1 MYTNLTFL
9 SQCPRRLDRIALAQ
23 WRHGR
28 IENSSSAATGLG
40 STEMERFIILRDE
53 GRPAN
58 AGPAGAV
65 FGGARAG
72 APGFENSDPR
82 VEAHELSKKDL
93 RDAARD
99 PKVFGLGRPMPVQ
112 LVKPLAATAGAGQAW
127 GIGAVG
133 ADKSARTGEGIVVA
147 VLDTGIESNHPAF
160 AGVKIKQQDF
170 TGTGD
175 GDNDGHGTHCAGT
188 IFGRNVHGVRIG
200 VAAGVTKAMIGK
212 VLDPKASN
220 TSEMILKAVTWAMD
234 GGAQVISMSLGIDFP
249 GHVKKL
255 VEQLQWPIEQAT
267 SRALEDYR
275 ANVRL
280 FDSLTQMAAARGA
293 AMGGGALIVAATGN
307 ESDRAG
313 KPSLEI
319 AASLPAAATDVISV
333 AALDRRAGGFEI
345 ANFSNLFPQISA
357 PGVNILSAGL
367 GGGLLALSGTSMA
380 TPHVA
385 GVACLW
391 WEDLKDDGMV
401 PATAATV
408 RTKLFATA
416 RTDGFE
422 PDIDFADRGWG
433 IVAAP
438 K

>member
-1 MYTNLTFL
+1 
-9 SQCPRRLDRIALAQ
+9 
-23 WRHGR
+23 
-28 IENSSSAATGLG
+28 
-40 STEMERFIILRDE
+40 MERFIILRDE

-58 AGPAGAV
+58 AAPVGAV

-72 APGFENSDPR
+72 APGLENSDPR
-82 VEAHELSKKDL
+82 IDAYELSKKDL
-93 RDAARD
+93 RDAARN
-99 PKVFGLGRPMPVQ
+99 PKVFGVARPMPVE
-112 LVKPLAATAGAGQAW
+112 LVKPFIVTAPVAGDAW
-127 GIGAVG
+127 GVSAVG

-160 AGVKIKQQDF
+160 AGVKIKQRDF

-188 IFGRNVHGVRIG
+188 IFGRAVHGVRIG

-212 VLDPKASN
+212 VLDKKASN

-249 GHVKKL
+249 GHVKNL
-255 VEQLQWPIEQAT
+255 VERLEWPIEQAT

-275 ANVRL
+275 ANVRI

-293 AMGGGALIVAATGN
+293 AMGGGTLIVAATGN
-307 ESDRAG
+307 ESNRARE
-313 KPSLEI
+313 PPLEI

-333 AALDRRAGGFEI
+333 AALNRRVGGFEI
-345 ANFSNLFPQISA
+345 ANFSNTFPQISA

-391 WEDLKDDGMV
+391 WEDLKDDGIV
-401 PATAATV
+401 PATAVTV

-416 RTDGFE
+416 RTDGFG
-422 PDIDFADRGWG
+422 PDVDFVDRGWG

-438 K
+438 R